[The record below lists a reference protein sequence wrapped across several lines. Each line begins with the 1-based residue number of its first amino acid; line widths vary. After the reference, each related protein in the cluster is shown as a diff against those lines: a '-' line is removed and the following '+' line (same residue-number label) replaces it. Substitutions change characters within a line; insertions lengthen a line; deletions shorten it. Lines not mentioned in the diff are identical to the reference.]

1 MHYEINR
8 TSGYDRNCSLKY
20 RQKKKKASITVQVSI
35 MSEIRHP
42 LFVNIQP
49 QSHKEIQE
57 YNYSFAEPSKTKKY
71 AVHKRNAGSCD
82 VYICSIE

>member
-1 MHYEINR
+1 
-8 TSGYDRNCSLKY
+8 
-20 RQKKKKASITVQVSI
+20 